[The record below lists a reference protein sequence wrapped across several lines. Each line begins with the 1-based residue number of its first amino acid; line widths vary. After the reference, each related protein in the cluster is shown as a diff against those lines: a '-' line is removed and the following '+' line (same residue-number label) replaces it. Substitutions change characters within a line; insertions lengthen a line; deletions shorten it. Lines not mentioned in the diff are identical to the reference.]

1 MDRQAV
7 RRDDVALLREG
18 AQIELSSS
26 SQEHVDYSTASL
38 ADEMVVLAGLGIE
51 SGSLF
56 AQEEGADPTLLNETV
71 KVAINGGETDPRQP
85 LVNPPVDLMSE
96 RVGVIALEGF
106 EHLLQLTC
114 CTFSGCSPHCL
125 PQILAIGRSELQWLR
140 NTKGRVRCQ
149 ALVSNR

>member
-18 AQIELSSS
+18 TQVELSSS
-26 SQEHVDYSTASL
+26 SQEQVDHSTASL
-38 ADEMVVLAGLGIE
+38 ADEMIVLAGLGIE

-56 AQEEGADPTLLNETV
+56 VQEEGADLTLLNETM

-85 LVNPPVDLMSE
+85 LVNPPVDLMCE

-114 CTFSGCSPHCL
+114 CTF
-125 PQILAIGRSELQWLR
+125 AGRSSHRLP
-140 NTKGRVRCQ
+140 RVLGCRTERISVATEYPIAGPLSSASQ
-149 ALVSNR
+149 